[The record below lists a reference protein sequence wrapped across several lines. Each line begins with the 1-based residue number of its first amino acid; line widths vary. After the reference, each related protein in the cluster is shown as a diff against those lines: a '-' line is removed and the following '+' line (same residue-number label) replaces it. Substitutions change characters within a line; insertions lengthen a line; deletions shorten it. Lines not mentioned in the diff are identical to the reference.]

1 MKVAIVGAGAAG
13 CFCAIELKRRM
24 SSASVEVFEAGTKAL
39 AKVAITGGGRC
50 NLTNSFEGISS
61 LSAAYPRGDKLMKRL
76 FRTFDQKS
84 TWQWF
89 ENEGVKLVLQEDH
102 CVFRRR
108 RTRWKSL
115 TPCRQGCD
123 RQELL
128 FIQSVKLREYS
139 HVLKVVTSS
148 RSQSLPKRRK
158 CLNTLQT

>member
-76 FRTFDQKS
+76 FRSLDQRS

-89 ENEGVKLVLQEDH
+89 ENEGVKLVLQ
-102 CVFRRR
+102 
-108 RTRWKSL
+108 
-115 TPCRQGCD
+115 
-123 RQELL
+123 
-128 FIQSVKLREYS
+128 
-139 HVLKVVTSS
+139 
-148 RSQSLPKRRK
+148 
-158 CLNTLQT
+158 